1 MQFPNS
7 LRSIYLAFMIGN
19 CGGIACFSQE
29 IAATSQADY
38 REDLKRLVAS
48 YELKVPDKHDS
59 KPILLDNPIFSWTNP
74 RRTSEGG
81 SLFLWTLSGRPLATM
96 GIWKMSDSPNGYE
109 LQSLS
114 TTPLTA
120 ESDRLS
126 SWATKAPGVVFANIE
141 GEDEANI
148 NPRLRLAQM
157 RSIALKHF
165 SATLDPDT
173 PESENLRL
181 ISTPVFR
188 YVDMPTGVVD
198 GAMFAFAQDT
208 DPEVFLILEARK
220 PVDNGSSWFFAMAP
234 STSHGVKGI
243 YQEKV
248 VLSTIRVMVAS
259 SRDNGTYM
267 LRFWN
272 DKTIKK

>member
-1 MQFPNS
+1 MQLRNI
-7 LRSIYLAFMIGN
+7 LRSIFVAVIIGN
-19 CGGIACFSQE
+19 GVAISAQE
-29 IAATSQADY
+29 KAAPSQADY

-48 YELKVPDKHDS
+48 YEFKVSGKSDS
-59 KPILLDNPIFSWTNP
+59 KPKLLDDPIFSWTNP

-81 SLFLWTLSGRPLATM
+81 ALFLWTLGGRPLATM

-109 LQSLS
+109 LQSFS

-126 SWATKAPGVVFANIE
+126 SWTTTAPGVVFASIDSE
-141 GEDEANI
+141 EEPNI
-148 NPRLRLAQM
+148 NPRIRLAQM

-173 PESENLRL
+173 PGSEELRL
-181 ISTPVFR
+181 INSPIFR
-188 YVDMPTGVVD
+188 YVDMPTDVTD

-220 PVDNGSSWFFAMAP
+220 PIDKGSYWFFAMAP
-234 STSHGVKGI
+234 STSHGVKGK
-243 YQEKV
+243 YQGKV
-248 VLSTIRVMVAS
+248 VLTTERVMVATT
-259 SRDNGTYM
+259 RDNGTY
-267 LRFWN
+267 LLGNWN
-272 DKTIKK
+272 DRTLKK

>member
-1 MQFPNS
+1 MQLRNS
-7 LRSIYLAFMIGN
+7 LRSIFLAAMIGN
-19 CGGIACFSQE
+19 CDGIVCFSQE

-38 REDLKRLVAS
+38 REDLKKLVAS
-48 YELKVPDKHDS
+48 YEVKVPDKPDS

-81 SLFLWTLSGRPLATM
+81 ALFLWTLSGRPVATM

-114 TTPLTA
+114 TTPVTA

-126 SWATKAPGVVFANIE
+126 SWAAKAPGIVFANIE
-141 GEDEANI
+141 GEEEPNI

-157 RSIALKHF
+157 RSIAQKHF
-165 SATLDPDT
+165 SAALDPDT

-181 ISTPVFR
+181 INTPIFR
-188 YVDMPTGVVD
+188 YVDMPTDVVD

-208 DPEVFLILEARK
+208 DPEVLLILEARK
-220 PVDNGSSWFFAMAP
+220 PVDKGSSWFFAMAP
-234 STSHGVKGI
+234 STSHGVKGK

-248 VLSTIRVMVAS
+248 VLSTNRVMVAS

-272 DKTIKK
+272 DRTIKK